1 MSAPASGPRALTQ
14 LLMSSRAAL
23 WVGFGSLV
31 ALMIVIA
38 YSANRA
44 LERIEASNVSIR
56 QELLQRDA
64 ILDRLRSDLYRSSI
78 DVRDYL
84 LNTDPQLAE
93 RRRAE
98 VLKTENEMA
107 AALQQYRKRL
117 PPEESAAVDELR
129 RDLNSYFSAVEPVLH
144 WDAETRRQ
152 RSGEFL
158 SGQMLPR
165 HQQLVQFA
173 ERIGE
178 IDTRQLG
185 VGESNL
191 ARVFVAFRRELVLTA
206 GLATLFGLALAF
218 LSVGR
223 VQALE
228 RESQARYQEV
238 VLAREELHRL
248 SARLVSAQEEE
259 RRRLSRELHDEVGQ
273 AMSALLVE
281 LGNLDSALPAE
292 DDVLHGRVQ
301 AVRKLAES
309 NVGVVRNMALL
320 LRPSMLDD
328 LGLVPALNWQAREVA
343 RRTGTKV
350 RVDAE
355 DVPDDL
361 PDDYRTCIYRVVQ
374 EALHNAT
381 RHAKAATVKV
391 TVRREEAGV
400 RVVIQDDGVGFD
412 PRQGK
417 GVGILG
423 MEERVRHLAGV
434 FKMESAPGR
443 GTTISIFLPSKNLSE
458 NL

>member
-1 MSAPASGPRALTQ
+1 
-14 LLMSSRAAL
+14 MSSRTVL
-23 WVGFGSLV
+23 WVGFGSLL

-38 YSANRA
+38 TSANRA
-44 LERIEASNVSIR
+44 MERIEGSNVGIR
-56 QELLQRDA
+56 QEFLRRDA

-107 AALQQYRKRL
+107 GALQQYRRNL
-117 PPEESAAVDELR
+117 PPAESAAVDELL
-129 RDLNSYFSAVEPVLH
+129 RDLNSYFSAVAPVLH

-152 RSGEFL
+152 RGGAFIG
-158 SGQMLPR
+158 GQMLPR
-165 HQQLVQFA
+165 HQQLVQLA
-173 ERIGE
+173 ERISQ

-185 VGESNL
+185 VGESSL
-191 ARVFVAFRRELVLTA
+191 ARVFVDFRRELVLTA
-206 GLATLFGLALAF
+206 VLTILFGLALAF
-218 LSVGR
+218 LSVAR

-228 RESQARYQEV
+228 RESQARYREV

-259 RRRLSRELHDEVGQ
+259 RRKLSRELHDEVGQ

-281 LGNLDSALPAE
+281 LGNLASVLPAGNSALHA
-292 DDVLHGRVQ
+292 RVQ

-355 DVPDDL
+355 DVADDL
-361 PDDYRTCIYRVVQ
+361 PDEYRTCIYRVVQ

-391 TVRREEAGV
+391 TVRPEEAGV
-400 RVVIQDDGVGFD
+400 RVMIQDDGVGFD
-412 PRQGK
+412 PRHGK

-434 FKMESAPGR
+434 FKVESAPGR
-443 GTTISIFLPSKNLSE
+443 GTTISIFLPLTKPSL
-458 NL
+458 

>member
-1 MSAPASGPRALTQ
+1 
-14 LLMSSRAAL
+14 MSSRTVL
-23 WVGFGSLV
+23 WVGFGSLL

-38 YSANRA
+38 TSANRA
-44 LERIEASNVSIR
+44 MERIEGSNVGIR
-56 QELLQRDA
+56 QEFLRRDA

-107 AALQQYRKRL
+107 GALQQYRRNL
-117 PPEESAAVDELR
+117 PPAESAAVDELL
-129 RDLNSYFSAVEPVLH
+129 RDLNSYFSAVAPVLH

-152 RSGEFL
+152 RGGEFIG
-158 SGQMLPR
+158 GQMLPR
-165 HQQLVQFA
+165 HQQLVQLA
-173 ERIGE
+173 ERIGQ
-178 IDTRQLG
+178 IDTRQLD

-191 ARVFVAFRRELVLTA
+191 ARVFVDFRRDLVLTA
-206 GLATLFGLALAF
+206 VLTILFGLALAVV
-218 LSVGR
+218 SVAR

-228 RESQARYQEV
+228 RESEARYQEV

-259 RRRLSRELHDEVGQ
+259 RRKLSRELHDEVGQ

-281 LGNLDSALPAE
+281 LGNLASVLPAGNSALHA
-292 DDVLHGRVQ
+292 RVQ

-355 DVPDDL
+355 DVADDL
-361 PDDYRTCIYRVVQ
+361 PDEYRTCIYRVVQ

-391 TVRREEAGV
+391 TVRPEEAGV
-400 RVVIQDDGVGFD
+400 RVMIQDDGVGFD
-412 PRQGK
+412 PRHGK

-434 FKMESAPGR
+434 FKVESAPGR
-443 GTTISIFLPSKNLSE
+443 GTTISIFLPLTKPSL
-458 NL
+458 

>member
-1 MSAPASGPRALTQ
+1 
-14 LLMSSRAAL
+14 MSSRTVL
-23 WVGFGSLV
+23 WVGFGSLL

-38 YSANRA
+38 TSANRA
-44 LERIEASNVSIR
+44 MERIEGSNVGIR
-56 QELLQRDA
+56 QEFLRRDA

-107 AALQQYRKRL
+107 GALQQYRRNL
-117 PPEESAAVDELR
+117 PPAESAAVDELL
-129 RDLNSYFSAVEPVLH
+129 RDLNSYFSAVAPVLH

-152 RSGEFL
+152 RGGAFIG
-158 SGQMLPR
+158 GQMLPR
-165 HQQLVQFA
+165 HQQLVQLA
-173 ERIGE
+173 ERIGQ
-178 IDTRQLG
+178 IDTRQLD

-191 ARVFVAFRRELVLTA
+191 ARVFVDFRRDLVLTA
-206 GLATLFGLALAF
+206 VLTILFGLALAVV
-218 LSVGR
+218 SVAR

-228 RESQARYQEV
+228 RESEARYQEV

-259 RRRLSRELHDEVGQ
+259 RRKLSRELHDEVGQ

-281 LGNLDSALPAE
+281 LGNLASVLPAGNSALHA
-292 DDVLHGRVQ
+292 RVQ

-355 DVPDDL
+355 DVADDL
-361 PDDYRTCIYRVVQ
+361 PDEYRTCIYRVVQ

-391 TVRREEAGV
+391 TVRPEEAGV
-400 RVVIQDDGVGFD
+400 RVMIQDDGVGFD
-412 PRQGK
+412 PRHGK

-434 FKMESAPGR
+434 FKVESAPGR
-443 GTTISIFLPSKNLSE
+443 GTTISIFLPLTKPSL
-458 NL
+458 

>member
-1 MSAPASGPRALTQ
+1 MSAPAPGPRALTK
-14 LLMSSRAAL
+14 LLMSSRAVL
-23 WVGFGSLV
+23 WVGFGSLL

-38 YSANRA
+38 SSANRT

-56 QELLQRDA
+56 QEFLQRDA

-84 LNTDPQLAE
+84 LNTNPQPAE
-93 RRRAE
+93 RRRSE

-107 AALQQYRKRL
+107 AALQQYRKNL
-117 PPEESAAVDELR
+117 PPEESAAVDELV

-152 RSGEFL
+152 RGGEFIN
-158 SGQMLPR
+158 GQMLPR
-165 HQQLVQFA
+165 HQQLVQLA
-173 ERIGE
+173 ERISQ

-191 ARVFVAFRRELVLTA
+191 ARVFVDFRRDLVLTA
-206 GLATLFGLALAF
+206 VLTILFGLTLAF
-218 LSVGR
+218 LSIAR
-223 VQALE
+223 VQVLE
-228 RESQARYQEV
+228 RESEARYQEV

-259 RRRLSRELHDEVGQ
+259 RRKLSRELHDEVGQ

-281 LGNLDSALPAE
+281 LGNLASVLPA
-292 DDVLHGRVQ
+292 DNDALHRRVQ
-301 AVRKLAES
+301 AVRRLAES

-343 RRTGTKV
+343 RRTGIKV
-350 RVDAE
+350 RIDAE
-355 DVPDDL
+355 DVADDL

-391 TVRREEAGV
+391 TVRPEEAGV

-412 PRQGK
+412 PRHGK

-434 FKMESAPGR
+434 FKVESAPGH
-443 GTTISIFLPSKNLSE
+443 GTTISIFLPQKTPAESL
-458 NL
+458 